1 MSPSLLLE
9 GMRYRTDSIELSL
22 EEMKTHLRVDYEED
36 DLYIERLGKTAV
48 SHIVNATHRSVE
60 ELTEMNGGIFPVELM
75 QAALQ
80 LVDLWYKE
88 RSAVSSI
95 SKVAVPYGL
104 EMLIKPF
111 TKLTR

>member
-1 MSPSLLLE
+1 
-9 GMRYRTDSIELSL
+9 
-22 EEMKTHLRVDYEED
+22 MKTHLRVDYD
-36 DLYIERLGKTAV
+36 DDDAYIQRLGAVAV
-48 SHIVNATHRSVE
+48 SHVVNTTHRSAE
-60 ELTEMNGGIFPVELM
+60 ELTAMNGGVFPVELL

-88 RSAVSSI
+88 RSAVSSV